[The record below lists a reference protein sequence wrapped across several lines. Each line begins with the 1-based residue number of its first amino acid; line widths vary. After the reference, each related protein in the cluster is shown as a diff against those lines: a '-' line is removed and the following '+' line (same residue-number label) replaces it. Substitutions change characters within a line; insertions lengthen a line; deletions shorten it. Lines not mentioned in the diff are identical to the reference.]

1 MKITQEVREFA
12 QQGLQ
17 SKAEEFNRTG
27 GELYVPIHRAD

>member
-17 SKAEEFNRTG
+17 HKAEEFRGAG
-27 GELYVPIHRAD
+27 GELYVPIKPVA